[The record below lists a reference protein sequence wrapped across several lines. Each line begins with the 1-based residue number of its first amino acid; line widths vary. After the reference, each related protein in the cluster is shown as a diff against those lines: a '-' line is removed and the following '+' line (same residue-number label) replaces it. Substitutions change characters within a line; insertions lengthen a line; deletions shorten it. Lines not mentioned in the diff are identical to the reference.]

1 MSTAVI
7 TELRNVLTVHG
18 VPAAAPVYEPMICDQ
33 NYYCDGDKNS
43 DEALTEA
50 LTKEVQQLQAA
61 QQVVLLKTHLSGSYP
76 QYIQALKSFG
86 AVAVEVYRSNRL
98 NAYLCKVKDCM
109 EMEQEVQLASYLV
122 DPYDRGKRVPCSISR
137 RYKNTTEQPLVHV

>member
-33 NYYCDGDKNS
+33 NYYCDGDKSS

-61 QQVVLLKTHLSGSYP
+61 QQVALLKTHLSGSYP

-98 NAYLCKVKDCM
+98 DAYLCKVKDCM

-122 DPYDRGKRVPCSISR
+122 DPYDRGKHVPCSISR